1 MSSFSDMTLGEFIE
15 QAASGSPT
23 PGGGAIAA
31 LVGALGGTMA
41 AMAANFTVGKPKY
54 AQYEAMMREAIEE
67 LNTLIGQLRE
77 AVDEDAR
84 AFSKISEAY
93 RLPNE
98 SDEEKS
104 ARKQAVN
111 EALAAAMQVPMT
123 VLRRCCKLVELLPTL
138 AGASNSNLLSDVEV
152 AGIMVEA
159 AARAAM
165 TNILVNSRQ
174 LQGAGIRTTE
184 REAEEILQKVSQVAK
199 EVTSIISGRNR

>member
-1 MSSFSDMTLGEFIE
+1 MGSFSDMTLGEFIE

-23 PGGGAIAA
+23 PGGGTIAA

-54 AQYEAMMREAIEE
+54 AQYEAMMRETIEE
-67 LNTLIGQLRE
+67 LNLLIGQLRE

-84 AFSKISEAY
+84 AFSRISEAY
-93 RLPNE
+93 RLPNA

-123 VLRRCCKLVELLPTL
+123 VLRKCCKLAELLPTL

-152 AGIMVEA
+152 AGIMVDA

-174 LQGAGIRTTE
+174 LQGAEVRTTE
-184 REAEEILQKVSQVAK
+184 REAEEILQKVRQVAK
-199 EVTSIISGRNR
+199 EVTGIISGRNS

>member
-15 QAASGSPT
+15 QAASDSPT

-54 AQYEAMMREAIEE
+54 AQYESMMREAIEE

-98 SDEEKS
+98 SDEEKA

-111 EALAAAMQVPMT
+111 EALAAAMQVPMS
-123 VLRRCCKLVELLPTL
+123 VLRKCGKLVELLPTL

-165 TNILVNSRQ
+165 TNVLVNSRQ
-174 LQGAGIRTTE
+174 LQGADVRITE
-184 REAEEILQKVSQVAK
+184 REAEEILQKVSQVAT
-199 EVTSIISGRNR
+199 EIASIISGRNR